1 MYSYKDHYAYVYDYN
16 SPINAEDEKGV
27 VKEQGTINQASMIS
41 YKQIIKLKIS
51 TESFFEPK
59 DQNAKNGTRVKIM

>member
-27 VKEQGTINQASMIS
+27 VKEQGTIN
-41 YKQIIKLKIS
+41 
-51 TESFFEPK
+51 
-59 DQNAKNGTRVKIM
+59 